1 MSLWDR
7 IAGEFV
13 DVIDWTTD
21 DGSQMVYRFER
32 HGNEIK
38 YGAKLTVREG
48 QAAVFVNEGQ
58 IADVFPPGMYMLE
71 TNNMPIMTTLNSWS
85 HGFQSP
91 FKAEVYFVS
100 TKQFTDLKWGTKN
113 PVMVRDP
120 EFGPT
125 RLRAFGTYAMRVEDP
140 RTFMTEIVGT
150 DSDFSTD
157 EIENQLRSII
167 VSRFTTA
174 IAGAGIPVLDLAAS
188 YDQLSEFA
196 ENKIGPDVAEYGL
209 KLTKLIVEN
218 VSLPPEVEKAMDKR
232 TQMGVLG
239 DLSKYTQF
247 QAAES
252 MRAAAE
258 SGGGDGGMA
267 GAGMGAGIGMALGN
281 AMAGAMGGMGGQ
293 PAQASH
299 GAAVPPPLPT
309 ARWHVALEGSA
320 TGPHS
325 DDTVRAMAG
334 DGRLS
339 RDTLVWSD
347 GMAGWEKAGDVADLR
362 GLFAS
367 SPPPLPPQG

>member
-7 IAGEFV
+7 LTGEFI
-13 DVIDWTTD
+13 DVIEWTTD
-21 DGSQMVYRFER
+21 DADTMVYRFER

-58 IADVFPPGMYMLE
+58 LADVFPPGMYMLE

-100 TKQFTDLKWGTKN
+100 MKRFVDMKWGTKN
-113 PVMVRDP
+113 PVMIRDP

-125 RLRAFGTYAMRVEDP
+125 RLRAFGTYGMRVSDP
-140 RTFMTEIVGT
+140 AMFMREIVGT
-150 DSDFSTD
+150 DGQFDTD
-157 EIENQLRSII
+157 EIEGQMRNII
-167 VSRFTTA
+167 VSRFSTA
-174 IAGAGIPVLDLAAS
+174 AASSGIPVLDLAAN
-188 YDQLSEFA
+188 YDQLGEFV
-196 ENKIGPDVAEYGL
+196 ENKIAPEMAEYGL
-209 KLTKLIVEN
+209 ELTKLLVEN

-239 DLSKYTQF
+239 DLNKYTQF

-267 GAGMGAGIGMALGN
+267 GAGMGAGLGMALGN
-281 AMAGAMGGMGGQ
+281 AMGNAMGGMGGQ
-293 PAQASH
+293 AAPA
-299 GAAVPPPLPT
+299 AAAPPPLPT
-309 ARWHVALEGSA
+309 AKWHVALGGSA
-320 TGPHS
+320 TGPHNDS
-325 DDTVRAMAG
+325 TMQAMAS
-334 DGRLS
+334 DGRMD
-339 RDTLVWSD
+339 RETLVWAD
-347 GMAGWEKAGDVADLR
+347 GMSAWTKAGEVADLR
-362 GLFAS
+362 ALFPS
-367 SPPPLPPQG
+367 TPPPLPG